1 MSHHAE
7 QQKLLAEL
15 IDSVTSS
22 GSSGIDH
29 LDEDYDNNSIVSIS
43 NIPPNSIYADPHKFA
58 SVVIPLIVHTAD
70 LSDPAKDIKLYGQ
83 WAKRAVD
90 EFFAQAE
97 NEKKLDLPV
106 SSFMDKEQTNLPTI
120 QCGWLKHVIRPWF
133 DLWGRL
139 LQDQK
144 QGPFF
149 QYQTQGPLFQFNV
162 AENLKF
168 MQNEL
173 DKLKKSKSQRHNEQK
188 NTRRTK
194 RKRW

>member
-15 IDSVTSS
+15 IDCVTN
-22 GSSGIDH
+22 SGIDLDH
-29 LDEDYDNNSIVSIS
+29 LDEDDDNNSIVSIS
-43 NIPPNSIYADPHKFA
+43 NIPPNSIYADPRKFA
-58 SVVIPLIVHTAD
+58 KVVIPLLVHTAD

-106 SSFMDKEQTNLPTI
+106 TAFLDKEQTNLPTN
-120 QCGWLKHVIRPWF
+120 QCGLLNHVIRPWF

-139 LQDQK
+139 LRDQK
-144 QGPFF
+144 
-149 QYQTQGPLFQFNV
+149 QGPLFQFNV

-173 DKLKKSKSQRHNEQK
+173 NKLKKLKKERILSK
-188 NTRRTK
+188 
-194 RKRW
+194 